1 MKSNIEELAGTVV
14 NKAAGEMEATAAVET
29 SESSEPAV
37 DTTATTAATTTASA
51 AATATAAATTTA
63 ETAAIATTA
72 TAAATAAT
80 ATAAATTT
88 AETAATTAAAT
99 TAAATTAAAT
109 AATATATS
117 ATSATSATATLAT
130 AAATDYY
137 SEGKR
142 YNSFVGYYRRRYGER
157 VQKLVLDAGFSCPNR
172 DGTVGWGGCSY
183 CDNAAFHP
191 GYSTPG
197 KALLAQIEEGIEF
210 QRVRYPRVRHYLG
223 YFQAYSNTYGTLERL
238 RRAYEEVLS
247 HPEVVGIVIGTRPDC
262 VDEEKLD
269 YLSGLAGGRVLKGW
283 RRTFGGSGI
292 DGGWANE
299 RSADS
304 GSGANGW
311 RADDRSTNDR
321 STNDRST
328 NDRSTNSISANSIS
342 ANGRSTNGGSID
354 DRSTNNGSADGGLP
368 EGKTIDAPIVV
379 VEYGIESC
387 YDATLRRINRG
398 HDFERARRAVEMTAE
413 RGLDTGAHFILG
425 LPGETREMLLD
436 QCDAISSLPLRSVK
450 FHQLQIV
457 KGTAMEKEYAA
468 DPSAFY
474 RPGLDEYL
482 DFVIDILE
490 RLRPDLYIERV
501 AGEVP
506 PRFVND
512 TPWGLV
518 RNFEILRMLD
528 RRMEERGARQG
539 RLFPK

>member
-51 AATATAAATTTA
+51 AATATAAATT
-63 ETAAIATTA
+63 
-72 TAAATAAT
+72 
-80 ATAAATTT
+80 AAATTT
-88 AETAATTAAAT
+88 AETAATAT
-99 TAAATTAAAT
+99 TATAAAT

-117 ATSATSATATLAT
+117 ATSAAATLAT

-137 SEGKR
+137 SDGKH

-172 DGTVGWGGCSY
+172 DGMVGWGGCSY

-197 KALLAQIEEGIEF
+197 KALLAQIEEGMEF

-321 STNDRST
+321 STN
-328 NDRSTNSISANSIS
+328 SISANS
-342 ANGRSTNGGSID
+342 RSTNGGSID
-354 DRSTNNGSADGGLP
+354 DRSTNNGSANGGLP

-398 HDFERARRAVEMTAE
+398 HDFECARRAVEMTAE

>member
-37 DTTATTAATTTASA
+37 DTTATTAA
-51 AATATAAATTTA
+51 ATAAAT
-63 ETAAIATTA
+63 AAIATAAAA

-80 ATAAATTT
+80 ATA
-88 AETAATTAAAT
+88 
-99 TAAATTAAAT
+99 
-109 AATATATS
+109 TATS
-117 ATSATSATATLAT
+117 ETSATATLAT

-137 SEGKR
+137 PDGKH

-238 RRAYEEVLS
+238 QRAYEEVLS

-292 DGGWANE
+292 DGGWVNE

-321 STNDRST
+321 SVNSISTNSISTNSRST
-328 NDRSTNSISANSIS
+328 NDRSTSSRRTNSISANS
-342 ANGRSTNGGSID
+342 RRTNGGSID

-398 HDFERARRAVEMTAE
+398 HDFECARRAVEMTAE

-539 RLFPK
+539 RLFSK

>member
-1 MKSNIEELAGTVV
+1 
-14 NKAAGEMEATAAVET
+14 MEATAAVET

-37 DTTATTAATTTASA
+37 DTAATTAATTAASA
-51 AATATAAATTTA
+51 AATATAAAT
-63 ETAAIATTA
+63 

-80 ATAAATTT
+80 ATAAATT
-88 AETAATTAAAT
+88 AATA
-99 TAAATTAAAT
+99 TAAAT

-117 ATSATSATATLAT
+117 ATSATATLAT
-130 AAATDYY
+130 AEATDYY
-137 SEGKR
+137 SDGKH

-292 DGGWANE
+292 DGGWVNE

-321 STNDRST
+321 STDDRSTNDRST

-342 ANGRSTNGGSID
+342 TNSISANSRSTNGGSID

-398 HDFERARRAVEMTAE
+398 HDFECARRAVEMTAE

>member
-29 SESSEPAV
+29 SETSESSETAV
-37 DTTATTAATTTASA
+37 DTAATTAATTAASA
-51 AATATAAATTTA
+51 AAIATAAAT
-63 ETAAIATTA
+63 

-88 AETAATTAAAT
+88 AETAATAT
-99 TAAATTAAAT
+99 
-109 AATATATS
+109 
-117 ATSATSATATLAT
+117 TATLAT

-137 SEGKR
+137 PDGKH

-238 RRAYEEVLS
+238 QRAYEEVLS

-311 RADDRSTNDR
+311 RADDRSSNDR
-321 STNDRST
+321 STDDRST

-342 ANGRSTNGGSID
+342 TNSISANSRSTNGGSID

-398 HDFERARRAVEMTAE
+398 HDFECARRAVEMTAE

>member
-51 AATATAAATTTA
+51 AATA
-63 ETAAIATTA
+63 I
-72 TAAATAAT
+72 
-80 ATAAATTT
+80 
-88 AETAATTAAAT
+88 AAAT
-99 TAAATTAAAT
+99 TAVVATATTATTATAAAT

-117 ATSATSATATLAT
+117 ATSATAILAT

-137 SEGKR
+137 SDGKH

-328 NDRSTNSISANSIS
+328 NDRSANSISTNSISA
-342 ANGRSTNGGSID
+342 NGGSID
-354 DRSTNNGSADGGLP
+354 DRSTNNGSANGGLP

-387 YDATLRRINRG
+387 YDATLWRINRG
-398 HDFERARRAVEMTAE
+398 HDFECARRAVEMTAE

-539 RLFPK
+539 RLFSK